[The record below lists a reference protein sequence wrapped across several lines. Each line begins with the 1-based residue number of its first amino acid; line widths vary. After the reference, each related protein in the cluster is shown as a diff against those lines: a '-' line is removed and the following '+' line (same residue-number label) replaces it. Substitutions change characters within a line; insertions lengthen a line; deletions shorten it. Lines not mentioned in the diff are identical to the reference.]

1 MEQKSFT
8 AYQLAV
14 TGLMT
19 ALICILGP
27 MTLTI
32 PVSPIPISLA
42 NLAICL
48 SVLIL
53 GMKFGTLSCLLYLL
67 IGLIGLPVFSGF
79 SGGVGKLVGYIFL
92 ALIGGYFADK
102 FPGTGIRER
111 VMQAAGLLLGAVVL
125 DAFGTIWLAYM
136 AHMGF
141 GEALWAG
148 VIPFIPGDL
157 AKIFL
162 AAAVGPAVRKRLLRQ
177 NLLAKE

>member
-8 AYQLAV
+8 AYQLAL

-67 IGLIGLPVFSGF
+67 IS
-79 SGGVGKLVGYIFL
+79 
-92 ALIGGYFADK
+92 
-102 FPGTGIRER
+102 
-111 VMQAAGLLLGAVVL
+111 
-125 DAFGTIWLAYM
+125 
-136 AHMGF
+136 
-141 GEALWAG
+141 
-148 VIPFIPGDL
+148 
-157 AKIFL
+157 
-162 AAAVGPAVRKRLLRQ
+162 
-177 NLLAKE
+177 